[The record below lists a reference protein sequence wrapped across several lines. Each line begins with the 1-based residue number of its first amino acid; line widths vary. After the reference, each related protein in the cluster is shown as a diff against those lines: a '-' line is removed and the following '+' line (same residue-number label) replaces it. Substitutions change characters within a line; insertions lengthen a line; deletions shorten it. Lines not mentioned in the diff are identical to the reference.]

1 MKVFL
6 CEKPDQAKSIA
17 NVLANGKARR
27 MNGYFDCGNN
37 TLVTFAIGHLLT
49 TAEPDVYVE
58 ELKSFGH
65 IEALPVIPDKWKMGV
80 LPKTKD
86 QFNNVRAQIKKAT
99 EVVIASDAGREGELI
114 GREIV
119 EYCQFRGKLSRI
131 WLQALNKA
139 SITKA
144 LNEIMPAE
152 KKFNL
157 YMAALARQRA
167 DWLVG
172 MNLSRIMTAA
182 YGDKTQY
189 GKAGVISVGRI
200 QTPTLGIIVARDLA
214 IDSFVVK
221 DYFNLSA
228 QFKHLNGVIQASYV
242 MPEAIVDP
250 QGYCIDKKLLEEV
263 ARKISGVD
271 GNIIESVTE
280 PGKTWAPLPYDLL
293 ALQQDVSKRLKISAK
308 QVLDIAQVLY
318 EKHKLTTYPRVDSRY
333 LEESMFSDVPAIM
346 KSLVAIDPSV
356 AEIISRIN
364 PELKGRAWNTA
375 KVEESDHHAMM
386 PLAVDESFDLS
397 ILSKNERTVYQMI
410 RDRFLMQ
417 FCEAHEF
424 NTTKI
429 TIDCVYERF
438 VAIGKVD
445 KYLGWKG
452 IFAVEDD
459 EEKPKK
465 GQEAPQKL
473 PDVKAGD
480 DVQEVG
486 SEITNGKTKPPAR
499 FTEATLLAAMA
510 NVGSLVEDPKMKQIL
525 GSKGGLGT
533 PATRAAVI
541 ERLIEIQGIER
552 QGQKLIST
560 TKGKMVIA
568 KLPAVLTTPE
578 TTAIWEMALDQ
589 IEKGKVTY
597 EAFMSQQEDFVRR
610 LVEFGKGVSKQ
621 RTLEAKA

>member
-1 MKVFL
+1 
-6 CEKPDQAKSIA
+6 
-17 NVLANGKARR
+17 
-27 MNGYFDCGNN
+27 
-37 TLVTFAIGHLLT
+37 
-49 TAEPDVYVE
+49 
-58 ELKSFGH
+58 
-65 IEALPVIPDKWKMGV
+65 
-80 LPKTKD
+80 
-86 QFNNVRAQIKKAT
+86 
-99 EVVIASDAGREGELI
+99 
-114 GREIV
+114 
-119 EYCQFRGKLSRI
+119 
-131 WLQALNKA
+131 
-139 SITKA
+139 
-144 LNEIMPAE
+144 
-152 KKFNL
+152 
-157 YMAALARQRA
+157 
-167 DWLVG
+167 
-172 MNLSRIMTAA
+172 
-182 YGDKTQY
+182 
-189 GKAGVISVGRI
+189 
-200 QTPTLGIIVARDLA
+200 
-214 IDSFVVK
+214 
-221 DYFNLSA
+221 
-228 QFKHLNGVIQASYV
+228 
-242 MPEAIVDP
+242 
-250 QGYCIDKKLLEEV
+250 
-263 ARKISGVD
+263 
-271 GNIIESVTE
+271 VTE

-356 AEIISRIN
+356 AEIIGRIN

-386 PLAVDESFDLS
+386 PLAVDE
-397 ILSKNERTVYQMI
+397 
-410 RDRFLMQ
+410 
-417 FCEAHEF
+417 
-424 NTTKI
+424 
-429 TIDCVYERF
+429 RF
-438 VAIGKVD
+438 VATGKVD

-473 PDVKAGD
+473 PDVKAD
-480 DVQEVG
+480 DAVQEVG

-560 TKGKMVIA
+560 AKGKMVIA

>member
-49 TAEPDVYVE
+49 TAEPDAYVE

-221 DYFNLSA
+221 GYFNLSA
-228 QFKHLNGVIQASYV
+228 QFKHLNGVIQANYV

-250 QGYCIDKKLLEEV
+250 QGYCIDKKLLEQV

-356 AEIISRIN
+356 AEIIGRIN

-429 TIDCVYERF
+429 TIDCVDERF
-438 VAIGKVD
+438 VATGKVD

-473 PDVKAGD
+473 PDVKAD
-480 DVQEVG
+480 DAVQEVG